1 MTPPLKI
8 VVTGAGGFVGGSVV
22 QALLEAGA
30 TVVAVDRTFGGALR
44 RAWERWG
51 DRVLLVE
58 SDVADMPPVE
68 VDALVHGAAVTAS
81 PEEAGLSPEEN
92 FRANLMPVLD
102 ALEWAKQQGARRFVF
117 LSSTAVYRATSPGP
131 VSETLTA
138 SPLGVYAVAKYATES
153 LIETLRAVYGR
164 DAAVARLSNIYG
176 PAERARPTRP
186 RMSVV
191 GRMIRAALE
200 TGILVVYRDDPARDW
215 TYAPDVGRAIHRM
228 LTCPVL
234 PHYLYHV
241 APGQTLTPVE
251 IAEAV
256 RSLLPQVRLD
266 VRSGVDPDAPSLTR
280 RGTLSAE
287 RLRQEVG
294 FDDWTPFEDGIARI
308 IDRERQLEQAY

>member
-1 MTPPLKI
+1 MTPPFKV

-30 TVVAVDRTFGGALR
+30 TVVAVDRTFGGAFR

-51 DRVLLVE
+51 DRAQMVE
-58 SDVADMPPVE
+58 SEVAEMPPVE
-68 VDALVHGAAVTAS
+68 ADAIVHGAAVTAL
-81 PEEAGLSPEEN
+81 PDEAGHSPEEN
-92 FRANLMPVLD
+92 FRANLMPALD
-102 ALEWAKQQGARRFVF
+102 ALEWAKRQGARRFVF
-117 LSSTAVYRATSPGP
+117 LSSSAVYRDTAPGP
-131 VSETLTA
+131 VSETLPA

-186 RMSVV
+186 RLSLV

-200 TGILVVYRDDPARDW
+200 NGALVVYRDDPARDW
-215 TYAPDVGRAIHRM
+215 TYAPDVGRAIHRL

-241 APGQTLTPVE
+241 ASGQTLTPVE
-251 IAEAV
+251 IAEMIQ
-256 RSLLPQVRLD
+256 SLLPHVRLD
-266 VRSGVDPDAPSLTR
+266 VRAGADPDAAPLTR

-294 FDDWTPFEDGIARI
+294 FDDWTAFEDGIAQI
-308 IDRERQLEQAY
+308 IDRERQLEQAG